1 MISASSNAPIGWCT
15 WSTARIVSDVVLH
28 DALRI
33 CEFLRAVDL
42 FRALTPTQLTD
53 VAEKMKKRQFAA
65 GETIIREGEP
75 GEEFFL
81 ISDGEVDVVRADHE
95 VARLGRGEFFGEVA
109 LISGEPRNATVVATE
124 PLDTFVLGKA
134 DFQSAVVLERIFPRP
149 ALPRLFRAPLTRAP
163 GCAKWSHRTRD
174 RDPQASFAASPH
186 LPVAANRLCAGAWP
200 RSHPHAGRE
209 EIESRSR
216 RLAAAP
222 RRGCA
227 TASCFCSCSRLVAGV
242 AAGTGRRPHRLAAR
256 LASGTLLLPF
266 RTRASQRSRPP
277 SEPARLLLM
286 PVMGGMLVGL
296 SSVLLRRW
304 RPREVVDA
312 IEANALFGGRMSLG
326 DSLGLVWVTILSG
339 GFGASVGLEA
349 AYTQLGAA
357 LASRLGRSVDLRRDD
372 VRTLVGCGAAGAIAA
387 AFNAPLS
394 GAFYA
399 FELIIGSYT
408 LQALAPVGIAALTGA
423 LVVRGLVGSN
433 PIFVVWHDIALS
445 PSDYL
450 AFFGV
455 GLASAGLG
463 ILTMKGV
470 TSTEALF
477 RSQAVPRW
485 ARPALGGLIVGLI
498 ALPFPQVLGSGHGGI
513 LSALHSGFD
522 LPFLAG
528 LIVAK
533 IIASA
538 ISIGS
543 GFRGGLF
550 SSSLFLGSLF
560 GSLIGGLL
568 TRLGPGLAADPLIY
582 ALVGMGAVAAAIVG
596 APMTMIMLVLETT
609 GDFSATIGVMVGVVT
624 AAIAVR
630 HWFGYSFAT
639 WRFHLR
645 GLAIR
650 SPEDVG
656 WINELLIGP
665 MMRRDPAVIS
675 ADLPLDELRRRF
687 PAGSTKQVFV
697 VDGDGRLSGII
708 DPSRDERLGRRR
720 RGQNRRRSGFGTRPV
735 SVAGRRSA
743 HRPRPLQPGGA
754 GDAAGHRQPRW
765 PPGHRLFERGLRAAP
780 LRARARTP
788 SRRAAGRCRDF
799 QPHQPRNS
807 TAPRAQK

>member
-1 MISASSNAPIGWCT
+1 M
-15 WSTARIVSDVVLH
+15 
-28 DALRI
+28 
-33 CEFLRAVDL
+33 
-42 FRALTPTQLTD
+42 
-53 VAEKMKKRQFAA
+53 
-65 GETIIREGEP
+65 
-75 GEEFFL
+75 
-81 ISDGEVDVVRADHE
+81 
-95 VARLGRGEFFGEVA
+95 
-109 LISGEPRNATVVATE
+109 
-124 PLDTFVLGKA
+124 
-134 DFQSAVVLERIFPRP
+134 
-149 ALPRLFRAPLTRAP
+149 
-163 GCAKWSHRTRD
+163 
-174 RDPQASFAASPH
+174 
-186 LPVAANRLCAGAWP
+186 
-200 RSHPHAGRE
+200 
-209 EIESRSR
+209 
-216 RLAAAP
+216 
-222 RRGCA
+222 
-227 TASCFCSCSRLVAGV
+227 
-242 AAGTGRRPHRLAAR
+242 
-256 LASGTLLLPF
+256 
-266 RTRASQRSRPP
+266 
-277 SEPARLLLM
+277 LM
-286 PVMGGMLVGL
+286 PVLGGIFVGL
-296 SSVLLRRW
+296 SSLLLRRW

-387 AFNAPLS
+387 AFNAPLT
-394 GAFYA
+394 GAFLRLRADYRQ
-399 FELIIGSYT
+399 L
-408 LQALAPVGIAALTGA
+408 
-423 LVVRGLVGSN
+423 
-433 PIFVVWHDIALS
+433 
-445 PSDYL
+445 YL
-450 AFFGV
+450 AVPGAGRHRRLDRRAGCPRARRLKSDLCRLARHRLV
-455 GLASAGLG
+455 AIGLSGLFRPRAGLG
-463 ILTMKGV
+463 RARHPDHEGGDLDRDPV
-470 TSTEALF
+470 S

-485 ARPALGGLIVGLI
+485 ARPALGGLIIGLI

-513 LSALHSGFD
+513 LSALHSGFA

-528 LIVAK
+528 LVVAK

-645 GLAIR
+645 GLTIR

-697 VDGDGRLSGII
+697 VDSGGRLSGII
-708 DPSRDERLGRRR
+708 DPTEANGSEGDGATKTV
-720 RGQNRRRSGFGTRPV
+720 GDPGFRTRAV
-735 SVAGRRSA
+735 FVAGR
-743 HRPRPLQPGGA
+743 
-754 GDAAGHRQPRW
+754 
-765 PPGHRLFERGLRAAP
+765 
-780 LRARARTP
+780 
-788 SRRAAGRCRDF
+788 
-799 QPHQPRNS
+799 
-807 TAPRAQK
+807 